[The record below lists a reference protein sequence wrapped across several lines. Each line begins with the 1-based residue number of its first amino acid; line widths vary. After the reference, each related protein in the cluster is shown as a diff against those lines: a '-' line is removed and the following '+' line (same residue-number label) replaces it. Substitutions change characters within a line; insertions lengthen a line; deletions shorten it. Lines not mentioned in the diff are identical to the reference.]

1 MNKFRDTS
9 LNRHNSPK
17 HRNII
22 NKSLQHNV
30 QKDMTGHNI
39 RTYLNKSRD
48 KSEGPLFRNPD
59 TLQLPQM
66 RFQIALLIVILLLLP
81 LSLSLSLSHTH
92 THTHARII
100 IYIYIYM
107 SLLSST
113 LFRTSYSSSLISNLK
128 SLTLLIIM
136 VVQRQM
142 PFKTNSYTFLLKP

>member
-1 MNKFRDTS
+1 
-9 LNRHNSPK
+9 
-17 HRNII
+17 
-22 NKSLQHNV
+22 
-30 QKDMTGHNI
+30 MTGHSI

-48 KSEGPLFRNPD
+48 KSEGPLFRNLGA
-59 TLQLPQM
+59 LQLPQM

-81 LSLSLSLSHTH
+81 LSLSLSLSLSLTH
-92 THTHARII
+92 TQTHARII
-100 IYIYIYM
+100 IYIYM

>member
-59 TLQLPQM
+59 TLQLTQM
-66 RFQIALLIVILLLLP
+66 RFQIALIIVILLLLP
-81 LSLSLSLSHTH
+81 LSLSLSLSLSHTH
-92 THTHARII
+92 THTI
-100 IYIYIYM
+100 IYIYIYT

>member
-22 NKSLQHNV
+22 NNSLQHNV
-30 QKDMTGHNI
+30 QKDMTGHSI

-48 KSEGPLFRNPD
+48 KSEGPLFRNLD
-59 TLQLPQM
+59 ALQLPQM

-81 LSLSLSLSHTH
+81 LSLSLSLSLTH
-92 THTHARII
+92 THTHNN

-128 SLTLLIIM
+128 SVTLLIIM

>member
-1 MNKFRDTS
+1 
-9 LNRHNSPK
+9 
-17 HRNII
+17 
-22 NKSLQHNV
+22 
-30 QKDMTGHNI
+30 MTGHNI

-81 LSLSLSLSHTH
+81 LSLSLSLSLSHTH
-92 THTHARII
+92 THTHTHTHYN

>member
-30 QKDMTGHNI
+30 QKDMTGHDI
-39 RTYLNKSRD
+39 RTYLNKPRD
-48 KSEGPLFRNPD
+48 KSEGPLFRNLD

-81 LSLSLSLSHTH
+81 LSLSLSLSLTHTH
-92 THTHARII
+92 THTHII
-100 IYIYIYM
+100 IYIYM

>member
-1 MNKFRDTS
+1 
-9 LNRHNSPK
+9 
-17 HRNII
+17 
-22 NKSLQHNV
+22 
-30 QKDMTGHNI
+30 MTGHNI

-81 LSLSLSLSHTH
+81 LSLSLSLSLSHTH
-92 THTHARII
+92 TTHARTHNN